1 MSHQKRRVAGTF
13 IAGLDIGTT
22 RTCAVI
28 GELMGEGN
36 RQTGLKILGVG
47 QARSAGVRGE
57 RITNLEETT
66 ESIRKAMKEAE
77 LMAGVQV
84 DRLYVG
90 ISGEHIHAWSSMGV
104 VAVQDQEITPGDVA
118 RVHEV
123 ARAVALPPDTEM
135 LHAIPVEYIVDH
147 QRGIKDP
154 VGMSGTRLEAEV
166 YLVTCSATSA
176 GNIKKAVTRAGYAVQ
191 EVVLEPLATARA
203 VLTEDEKEVGAAM
216 VEVGGSTTD
225 TAVYFEGK
233 IRHVAIL
240 PIGGVTVTQDLVKGL
255 AIPFHEAQRAKE
267 QSGAASPQFVDPQD
281 MIEVAGTAPG
291 QSRPVARE
299 LIAHICEQ
307 RLDELFGMIQQELDD
322 QHLTDRLGAGI
333 VLTGGSA
340 ALPGLVEL
348 AQQVFAAP
356 VRLGVP
362 GEGLGGLA
370 DSVGRPRFST
380 AAGLA
385 LWGIDRFQDT
395 GQGVSTLTSG
405 ILSNVSAWIREFF

>member
-1 MSHQKRRVAGTF
+1 MSEKKRRMSGNF

-28 GELMGEGN
+28 GELVGEPH
-36 RQTGLKILGVG
+36 RQQGLKILGVG
-47 QARSAGVRGE
+47 QARTAGIRGE

-66 ESIRKAMKEAE
+66 ESIRTAMKEAE

-90 ISGEHIHAWSSMGV
+90 ISGDHIRSWSSMGV

-123 ARAVALPPDTEM
+123 ARAVALQPDNEM

-166 YLVTCSATSA
+166 YLVTCSATAS
-176 GNIKKAVTRAGYAVQ
+176 GNIKKAVTRAGYGVQ
-191 EVVLEPLATARA
+191 DLVLEPLATARG

-225 TAVYFEGK
+225 VAVYYEGK

-240 PIGGVTVTQDLVKGL
+240 PIGGNTVTQDLVKGL
-255 AIPFHEAQRAKE
+255 AIPFHEAQKAKE
-267 QSGAASPQFVDPQD
+267 QYGAASPQFVDPQD

-291 QSRPVARE
+291 QTRPVARE
-299 LIAHICEQ
+299 LIAHIAEQ
-307 RLDELFGMIQQELDD
+307 RLDELFGLIQQELDANGLSD
-322 QHLTDRLGAGI
+322 KLGAGI

-340 ALPGLVEL
+340 ALPGVVEL

-362 GEGLGGLA
+362 HEGLSGLA

-380 AAGLA
+380 AVGLA
-385 LWGIDRFQDT
+385 LWGVDRFQET
-395 GQGVSTLTSG
+395 GKGVSTLTSG
-405 ILSNVSAWIREFF
+405 VLSTLSAWIREFF